1 MTIKY
6 DGGPAFAKVCDEH
19 FHDGQTGMSLRDYFA
34 GQAIAGAALTIAGR
48 TDFTSRKYAYYAYQV
63 ADIMLSQRDVAAPIA
78 KEGDDE

>member
-6 DGGPAFAKVCDEH
+6 DGDGGDPAFPFPDQGFK
-19 FHDGQTGMSLRDYFA
+19 GMSLRDYFA

-48 TDFTSRKYAYYAYQV
+48 TDFTSRKYAYSAYQV
-63 ADIMLSQRDVAAPIA
+63 ADIMLSQRDVAALIA